1 VTSNG
6 YGRGKARIAALGA
19 ACAIGV
25 TGLVLAVGAG
35 AQSGKSVRDASYP
48 VSYTYEIKIT
58 GAPGKARAATDFKN
72 HSTFRWHVVYASTGE
87 KPPRSQLKYIH
98 YKCKLDKR
106 HKKGCD
112 SPKTYTGLSKG
123 KHKFGVQALYKVTNT
138 AASAVKKVR
147 FKIG

>member
-1 VTSNG
+1 MKSIAS
-6 YGRGKARIAALGA
+6 GRGRARIAALGA
-19 ACAIGV
+19 AGVIGV

-35 AQSGKSVRDASYP
+35 AESGKSVRDASYP
-48 VSYTYEIKIT
+48 VTYTYKIKIT
-58 GAPGKARAATDFKN
+58 GAPGKAANFKN

-123 KHKFGVQALYKVTNT
+123 RHKFSVQALYKVTNS

-147 FKIG
+147 FKVN